1 MTDQIQKRPEDK
13 LLRQSKRGLL
23 HIIFSRT
30 IILLLMLLLNFFL
43 LFSLLFSLLFEL
55 FEGITLVFGG
65 IVVLTA
71 VMLVI
76 ILNTDDDPAFK
87 LSWSIVVAVLPLLGI
102 VLYTVFR
109 LDLGSRVHRRMVE
122 KSIQSS
128 LPYVPDTSGIV
139 EDLRQSDPSTAALAQ
154 YLHRYAN
161 APVYSNTEVRYFPL
175 GEDKFAEMLRR
186 MEQAKEFIFLEYFI
200 VYPGH
205 MWGSILEIL
214 SRKAKEGVEV
224 RILYDG
230 MNAFTNLPYGYPKT
244 LEQLGIRCKM
254 FSPVRP
260 FVSTH
265 YNNRDHRKIAVIDGH
280 TAFTGGINLQ
290 DRYINREEVFGHWK
304 DTAVMVHGEAA
315 MGFTLMFLQMWNATE
330 REQAFEPYLRTVP
343 ATSAPGFVIAYG
355 ENPTSNERVAKQVYL
370 HILNQA
376 KRYVYIMTPYLIL
389 DAEMSGALQF
399 AAKRGVDVRIVLP
412 HIPDKKTA
420 FALAKSHYRELTNAG
435 VRIYEYTPGFVH
447 AKVFLSDDTC
457 GVVGSINLDYRSLYL
472 HYECGAYLYQ
482 IPALADI
489 KADFEDTFSKSQ
501 LVTPDDV
508 RKQSLPCRLLGA
520 ILKVVAP
527 LM

>member
-1 MTDQIQKRPEDK
+1 MPDSIQRNTEEK

-43 LFSLLFSLLFEL
+43 LFSLLFEL

-65 IVVLTA
+65 IVAVTA
-71 VMLVI
+71 VMMVI

-87 LSWSIVVAVLPLLGI
+87 LSWCIIVAVLPLLGI
-102 VLYTVFR
+102 VLYTFFK
-109 LDLGSRVHRRMVE
+109 LDLGSRVHRRMVQ
-122 KSIQSS
+122 KSVQASLSCMPDASTSIQE
-128 LPYVPDTSGIV
+128 LVQ
-139 EDLRQSDPSTAALAQ
+139 EDPATAALAR
-154 YLHRYAN
+154 YLQQHAN
-161 APVYSNTEVRYFPL
+161 APAYTSSDVRYFPL
-175 GEDKFAEMLRR
+175 GEDKFAELLRQ

-214 SRKAKEGVEV
+214 SRKAKEGVEIRV
-224 RILYDG
+224 LYDG
-230 MNAFTNLPYGYPKT
+230 MNAFTILPYDYPKK

-290 DRYINREEVFGHWK
+290 DRYINQEEVFGHWK
-304 DTAVMVHGEAA
+304 DTAVMVRGEAA
-315 MGFTLMFLQMWNATE
+315 RGFTLLFLQMWNATE
-330 REQAFEPYLRTVP
+330 REQIYAPYLQSVP
-343 ATSAPGFVIAYG
+343 AVSSPGFVIPYG
-355 ENPTSNERVAKQVYL
+355 ENPASKERVAKQVYL

-376 KRYVYIMTPYLIL
+376 KQYVYIMTPYLIL
-389 DAEMSGALQF
+389 DSELSNALQF

-412 HIPDKKTA
+412 HIPDKRTA

-435 VRIYEYTPGFVH
+435 VQIYEYTPGFVH

-457 GVVGSINLDYRSLYL
+457 AVVGSINLDYRSLYL
-472 HYECGAYLYQ
+472 HYECAAYLYKV
-482 IPALADI
+482 PALSDI
-489 KADFEDTFSKSQ
+489 KVDFEDTFSKSQ

-508 RKQSLPCRLLGA
+508 KKQSLPCRLLGA
-520 ILKVVAP
+520 ILKVAAP